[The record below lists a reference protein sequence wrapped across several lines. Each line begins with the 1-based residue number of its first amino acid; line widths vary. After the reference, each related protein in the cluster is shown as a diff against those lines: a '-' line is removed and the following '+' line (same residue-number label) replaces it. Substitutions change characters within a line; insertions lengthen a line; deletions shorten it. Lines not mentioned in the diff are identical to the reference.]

1 MVESGVSPWNTP
13 SFPVP
18 KENPG
23 EYRLV
28 EDFRKLNDATND
40 DAHPLPRKEDI
51 LQRQG
56 KFKMWSV
63 MDLKSGYH
71 QMPLKVEHRPLN
83 CMSTPRG
90 TMQWK
95 VLVMGLKNGNAMFQ
109 RMMEWVLRDLDFAD
123 PYVDDIVVGSTAE
136 TEEELLVQH

>member
-1 MVESGVSPWNTP
+1 MNLVDKALEAGKIEPGVSAWNTP

-18 KENPG
+18 KKRPG

-28 EDFRKLNDATND
+28 QDLRPQNAATVKD
-40 DAHPLPRKEDI
+40 GHPLPRIGDI

-56 KFKMWSV
+56 QFKMWTV
-63 MDLKSGYH
+63 LDLKDGYH
-71 QMPLKVEHRPLN
+71 QMPLKKEHRHIT

-95 VLVMGLKNGNAMFQ
+95 VLFMGMKNGNAQSQ
-109 RMMEWVLRDLDFAD
+109 RMM
-123 PYVDDIVVGSTAE
+123 
-136 TEEELLVQH
+136 